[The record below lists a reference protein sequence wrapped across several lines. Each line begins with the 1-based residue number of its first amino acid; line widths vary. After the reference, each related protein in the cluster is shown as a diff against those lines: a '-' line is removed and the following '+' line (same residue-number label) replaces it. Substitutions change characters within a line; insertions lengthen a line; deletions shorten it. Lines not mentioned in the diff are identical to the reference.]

1 MSAATSGNS
10 TKRLILVTGAG
21 RSGTS
26 TIAGVFAR
34 LGFHVPLPVLQANES
49 NPRGFYESWWPVK
62 FHNRLTRRAGIEL
75 TDGQP
80 NAGQLVTD
88 ALDEKARANLRTWLS
103 EQLGDQD
110 LVMVK
115 DPRAAW
121 VPALWSETAHELGA
135 SIGYV
140 TMIRHPSEVVGSRST
155 YYGTRRPGLS
165 ERQFDIRN
173 LCGWINQNL
182 TLERET
188 RSQDRVFVTYTG
200 LLTDWRSSLEQI
212 FDALSLPA
220 SLLTPTAAAE
230 IDAFIEPSLRR
241 HGRDWGDR
249 DLPPALVELAE
260 QTWVALEACA
270 KTAGTTPDTATL
282 DSTAT
287 PDSTAE
293 FDRISAS
300 YEQLYG
306 DAAAIAQDYAATRAR
321 LALKRGRREGRRE
334 AQQASAERR
343 VSRRIRR
350 QVGGV
355 LSAAKSRLSAARG
368 RLAKG

>member
-1 MSAATSGNS
+1 MSAATSNTS

-34 LGFHVPLPVLQANES
+34 LGFHVPLPVLKANAS

-62 FHNRLTRRAGIEL
+62 FHNRLTKRAGIEL

-80 NAGQLVTD
+80 NAAHLVAK
-88 ALDEKARANLRTWLS
+88 ALDEKARTSLRTWLS
-103 EQLGDQD
+103 EQFSGND

-121 VPALWSETAHELGA
+121 APSLWSETAQELGV

-155 YYGTRRPGLS
+155 YYGARRPALS

-188 RSQDRVFVTYTG
+188 RSQARVFVSYAG
-200 LLTDWRSSLEQI
+200 LLADWRSSLGHV
-212 FDALSLPA
+212 FDGLSLPA
-220 SLLTPTAAAE
+220 SLLTPAAAAE

-241 HGRDWGDR
+241 HGQDWGDR
-249 DLPPALVELAE
+249 DLPPALVDLAE
-260 QTWVALEACA
+260 QTWAALEANA
-270 KTAGTTPDTATL
+270 EAAVPTS
-282 DSTAT
+282 DSA
-287 PDSTAE
+287 AV
-293 FDRISAS
+293 FDEISAG
-300 YEQLYG
+300 YEQLYS
-306 DAAAIAQDYAATRAR
+306 DAAAIAQDHTATRAR

-334 AQQASAERR
+334 AQEAIAERR
-343 VSRRIRR
+343 LSRRIRR
-350 QVGGV
+350 KVGGV
-355 LSAAKSRLSAARG
+355 LSAAKG
-368 RLAKG
+368 RLTKG